1 MIKHA
6 LEYLVG
12 LGKTEVIDVGGQK
25 YSTKGLHHVKD
36 PVPEPL
42 KLNSLTGIV
51 DYIKTQF
58 HIAVENPVV
67 VQVDSHLQVSIRSQ
81 LKHDANRDHYAMAQA
96 IVPTIRFGCFFPI
109 EEFNIMMQSMFV
121 PSDITA
127 AVLKVVGNIKEEKVK
142 NVGDDGVSQVV
153 TAKTGIARVE
163 DIILPNP
170 VILAPYRTFAEVEQP
185 ASRFVFRMKEGPQA
199 ALFEADG
206 GAWKLAAMLNIADY
220 LKSELAKQI
229 ESGLVHVIS

>member
-1 MIKHA
+1 MIRQA

-12 LGKTEVIDVGGQK
+12 LGKTEIIDVGGQK

-96 IVPTIRFGCFFPI
+96 IVPTIRFGWFFPI

-170 VILAPYRTFAEVEQP
+170 VILAPYRTFAEVDQP

-206 GAWKLAAMLNIADY
+206 GAWKLAAMLSIADY
-220 LKSELAKQI
+220 LKSELEKQI